1 MSDDVAARA
10 VDILDRGDDLATLVR
25 EHFGRPTL
33 EPTLRALLQLA
44 FVYDRRGD
52 KTTSCAI
59 IDAVQTARTA
69 FQATKPTLPPR
80 TSPLPKGPRP
90 RANLLDVRAR
100 QTR

>member
-59 IDAVQTARTA
+59 IDANA
-69 FQATKPTLPPR
+69 
-80 TSPLPKGPRP
+80 PRP
-90 RANLLDVRAR
+90 AWSSIAR
-100 QTR
+100 HASAVVGLVMES